1 MDDYCCCD
9 YCGRLAG
16 HLRRNLCF
24 GECLRR
30 GSIFKRISICM
41 RYVYVYVC
49 GYGLGDGNGSRRM
62 FTFKP
67 LIPPL
72 ISSAAFSPWAPVGLL
87 VVVVG
92 VDMVVIKV
100 GT

>member
-1 MDDYCCCD
+1 M
-9 YCGRLAG
+9 
-16 HLRRNLCF
+16 
-24 GECLRR
+24 
-30 GSIFKRISICM
+30 
-41 RYVYVYVC
+41 
-49 GYGLGDGNGSRRM
+49 GDGRGDGEWEKR

-72 ISSAAFSPWAPVGLL
+72 ISSAAFSPWAPVGL

-100 GT
+100 PRYQVGKVQVLLFRGLGWGCSWLAKGCTCS